1 MFEEIKKKIN
11 FGEIPEEVLESA
23 GFDHEDQWITDP
35 SLDPTGRFPMT
46 EEEAEKTYG
55 RENVET
61 FLRKVSGII
70 KITF

>member
-1 MFEEIKKKIN
+1 MFYIISQKIAL
-11 FGEIPEEVLESA
+11 GEIPEDVLENA

-35 SLDPTGRFPMT
+35 SIDPTGRFPLT

-61 FLRKVSGII
+61 FLRKVSGIQ
-70 KITF
+70 